1 MIKKNCP
8 ICKNK
13 NTSNVLGVKNFPYFT
28 APINKD
34 VIDRD
39 NISNKVHFLNVVCC
53 KKCSHLFLSKIP
65 NLNLLDNLYNK
76 YYNYPS
82 PIKGFFKP
90 ERDDNFIK
98 IFFK

>member
-13 NTSNVLGVKNFPYFT
+13 NTSHVLGVKNFPYFT

-53 KKCSHLFLSKIP
+53 KNVHIYFCQ
-65 NLNLLDNLYNK
+65 K
-76 YYNYPS
+76 YL
-82 PIKGFFKP
+82 I
-90 ERDDNFIK
+90 
-98 IFFK
+98 